1 VETEGPQTNE
11 GNGLAPQEPNVVQ
24 LGDWIGPR
32 DDLVP
37 FGRRPRVRSS
47 EHPPV
52 SETRGGAEFEAAASR
67 AEPATPDPPPSAE
80 DFWGERAA
88 AIHHALQA
96 PVEGRQP
103 AGTGDEG
110 DSDTEPTS
118 RPPRS
123 TNRPRVGDRIRRP
136 RSLAAAACLAVLA
149 LAGLAV
155 ALNPLGAGTSHN
167 GAAGGSKLPL
177 ASVLSSGV
185 SRALSRDVPRIGGTI
200 ARTRT
205 RVTGSAGIR
214 RHPAHT
220 RPRLKPE
227 HPTTPARTT
236 VAVSLQPA
244 AGAYTARAASPAPT
258 PTETSN
264 RPAPSAN
271 SPEPKR
277 TSTSGPVS
285 ATGASGALGP
295 IQSPNG

>member
-37 FGRRPRVRSS
+37 FGRRPRVRSG
-47 EHPPV
+47 ERPLV
-52 SETRGGAEFEAAASR
+52 SETRGDAESEAAASR
-67 AEPATPDPPPSAE
+67 TEPATPDPPPSAE

-88 AIHHALQA
+88 AIHDALQA
-96 PVEGRQP
+96 PVDEWQP
-103 AGTGDEG
+103 AGAGDES
-110 DSDTEPTS
+110 DSASQAAS
-118 RPPRS
+118 RPPLS
-123 TNRPRVGDRIRRP
+123 TNRPRVRHGRRHP

-155 ALNPLGAGTSHN
+155 ALNPVGAGTSRR
-167 GAAGGSKLPL
+167 GDAGGSKIPL
-177 ASVLSSGV
+177 ASVLSNGV
-185 SRALSRDVPRIGGTI
+185 SRALSRDLPRIGGTI

-205 RVTGSAGIR
+205 RVTGSAASG

-227 HPTTPARTT
+227 HPTTPARTI
-236 VAVSLQPA
+236 VAVSLHPA

-258 PTETSN
+258 PSETSN

-271 SPEPKR
+271 SPEPR
-277 TSTSGPVS
+277 PTSSSGPVS